1 MLRKFLLIPVF
12 IFVLIGA
19 SFPAV
24 AEEWHVVRASQPAE
38 ISGNGKIWEPLRKGM
53 ILGPKV
59 WIRTGIRG
67 RAMLRRDKET
77 ILYRP
82 NTQARLVQNN
92 RSSRMTELYQTTG
105 RLLVD
110 VETRKYKHT
119 TVKTPYLSVAVK
131 GTRFQVFVGSGKSK
145 VTVERGLVEVTDTR
159 RRERVDVAR
168 GQNVT
173 LAQRGH
179 QRLMLRGRGKKA
191 PIINVRT
198 GKPIE
203 TFGNQI
209 TGGNGAGTQTTNGSG
224 INGGGINGSGSGIG
238 SNGRSGSVS
247 DSVSEATSSVSDTA
261 SSVSDTVSSVTE
273 SVSDTVNSVL
283 P

>member
-1 MLRKFLLIPVF
+1 
-12 IFVLIGA
+12 
-19 SFPAV
+19 
-24 AEEWHVVRASQPAE
+24 
-38 ISGNGKIWEPLRKGM
+38 M

-119 TVKTPYLSVAVK
+119 TVMTPYLSVAVK
-131 GTRFQVFVGSGKSK
+131 GTRFQVFVGSGKST

-159 RRERVDVAR
+159 RSERVDVSR

-173 LAQRGH
+173 LAQRGN

-191 PIINVRT
+191 PIINART

-203 TFGNQI
+203 IVGNQI
-209 TGGNGAGTQTTNGSG
+209 TGGNGVGSNGPVNQAATGSG
-224 INGGGINGSGSGIG
+224 GGLGGNGGGLGGNGGG
-238 SNGRSGSVS
+238 GSVS
-247 DSVSEATSSVSDTA
+247 GSVSEATSSVSGAA
-261 SSVSDTVSSVTE
+261 SSVTQ
-273 SVSDTVNSVL
+273 SVSDTVNSLL

>member
-1 MLRKFLLIPVF
+1 MFRKFRSIPVF
-12 IFVLIGA
+12 IFVLIGM
-19 SFPAV
+19 SFQAF

-92 RSSRMTELYQTTG
+92 RSSRMTELFQTTG

-131 GTRFQVFVGSGKSK
+131 GTRFQVFVGSGRSK

-159 RRERVDVAR
+159 RSERVDVSR

-173 LAQRGH
+173 LTQRGN
-179 QRLMLRGRGKKA
+179 QRLILRGRGKKA
-191 PIINVRT
+191 PIVNVRT

-203 TFGNQI
+203 IVGNKI
-209 TGGNGAGTQTTNGSG
+209 TGGNGSGSNGSG
-224 INGGGINGSGSGIG
+224 NPTANGSGGGLGGNGGGGAGSV
-238 SNGRSGSVS
+238 SGSVS
-247 DSVSEATSSVSDTA
+247 GATSSVSGAA
-261 SSVSDTVSSVTE
+261 SSVTQ
-273 SVSDTVNSVL
+273 SVSDTVNSLL